1 MIDSHGGLF
10 RSVTD
15 TVTHCFRGRQ
25 FSIRFDGKVHEN
37 TFITNPC
44 PSTRLKAA
52 TIAAQA
58 ASLRCFLVGSLPTP
72 WNIQV
77 GSCLN
82 TVRVDFPVSD
92 SPGGPV
98 HKNEKVSFT
107 IVNQGFRHAA
117 PQSNIID
124 CRQVSARVSWPLAS
138 ESFKSTNLKKHRE
151 GGSFVETRD
160 DGWDGFLGQ
169 VYVYYIY
176 MYTIIYIY
184 INIWVRKWGWG
195 LLENKDRWMI
205 AVNEMFVLVKV

>member
-25 FSIRFDGKVHEN
+25 FSIRFDGRVHEN

-52 TIAAQA
+52 TVAAQA

-82 TVRVDFPVSD
+82 TGKSGFSVSD
-92 SPGGPV
+92 SPGGPL
-98 HKNEKVSFT
+98 HKNEKFSFT
-107 IVNQGFRHAA
+107 TVNQGLGMPHPNRISSIFARSQLEYLDPWHR
-117 PQSNIID
+117 SHLKVLTWKTTEKVGVLL
-124 CRQVSARVSWPLAS
+124 RQEMMGETGFWAR
-138 ESFKSTNLKKHRE
+138 F
-151 GGSFVETRD
+151 
-160 DGWDGFLGQ
+160 
-169 VYVYYIY
+169 
-176 MYTIIYIY
+176 MYIIYIY
-184 INIWVRKWGWG
+184 TKT
-195 LLENKDRWMI
+195 
-205 AVNEMFVLVKV
+205 